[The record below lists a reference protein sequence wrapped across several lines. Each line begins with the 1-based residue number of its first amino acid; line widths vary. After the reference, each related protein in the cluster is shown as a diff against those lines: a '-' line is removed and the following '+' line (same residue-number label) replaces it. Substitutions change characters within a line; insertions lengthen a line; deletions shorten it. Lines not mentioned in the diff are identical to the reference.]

1 MTRPDVERKC
11 CEVSVACPLSWVP
24 GGGPSRG
31 RCTSSRQGFSLV
43 WPFCPQRPSLP
54 DLFCPLVPHDM
65 DISVPEFLVELPCY
79 PPRLVTWRAR
89 RLKYW
94 TRFAESPRCPS
105 RNRGIPF
112 GHVVRDSNCRVT
124 LACRPHIAHSLSSI
138 RRDRWMWVFIFE
150 VLNPLR
156 WEVLFEKTPCRGSAI
171 A

>member
-1 MTRPDVERKC
+1 MSRESVVKC
-11 CEVSVACPLSWVP
+11 LSRAHSAGSPVVVPPAADAPLLDRASPWS
-24 GGGPSRG
+24 G
-31 RCTSSRQGFSLV
+31 L
-43 WPFCPQRPSLP
+43 FCPQRPSLP